1 MIVLY
6 GFVVVGLKLFVNEL
20 EFRIFVGVVLKVFG
34 VWFFGLLRIAVFEVI
49 VFKLLFILILNDD
62 DDNDIDGLNDDLNIE
77 DEVEIVVFVWGGD
90 WLILDYEIFE
100 VIVLCGNVI
109 ISILEKLFDIVWFVG
124 CF

>member
-1 MIVLY
+1 MVLY

-20 EFRIFVGVVLKVFG
+20 VIFIFVGVDLKVFG

-77 DEVEIVVFVWGGD
+77 DEDEIVVFVWGGD

>member
-1 MIVLY
+1 MVLY
-6 GFVVVGLKLFVNEL
+6 GFVIVGLKLFVNEL
-20 EFRIFVGVVLKVFG
+20 VIFIFVGVDLKVFG